1 MKRPKIE
8 VYSYKGGRTPGW
20 LKAFIALILAGVLT
34 FASCLWVVLAGGHSE
49 MEAEPDTMII
59 LGCMV
64 YEWGPSILLQDRLNT
79 ALDYLEDH
87 PDTTVIVS
95 GGQGADEHIS
105 EAQAM
110 HDYLVEHGFPSEQIL
125 LEDRSTNTYENLRF
139 SNSVIAGHG
148 IDVTDD
154 IVVVS
159 NDFHLARVR
168 MLFKRVHG
176 GDYHLYT
183 LAAPTSHLPSRIT
196 MYIREPLA
204 LIKSFLCDGW

>member
-8 VYSYKGGRTPGW
+8 VYSYKGARAPKW
-20 LKAFIALILAGVLT
+20 LKAFLALILAGTLS
-34 FASCLWVVLAGGHSE
+34 FAACLWIVLSEGHSD
-49 MEAEPDTMII
+49 MRSEPDTMIV

-64 YEWGPSILLQDRLNT
+64 YEWGPSILLRDRLDT

-110 HDYLVEHGFPSEQIL
+110 HDYLVERGFPPEQIL
-125 LEDRSTNTYENLRF
+125 LEDQSTNTYENMLF
-139 SNSVIAGHG
+139 SNRIIAENG

-168 MLFKRVHG
+168 MLFKRVTG
-176 GDYHLYT
+176 GDYHLHT
-183 LAAPTSHLPSRIT
+183 LAAPSSHLPSRIK

>member
-8 VYSYKGGRTPGW
+8 VYSYKGGRTRGL
-20 LKAFIALILAGVLT
+20 LKAVVALILAGVLT
-34 FASCLWVVLAGGHSE
+34 FASCLWVVLAEGHSD
-49 MEAEPDTMII
+49 MRSEPDTMIV

-87 PDTTVIVS
+87 PDTTVVVS

-125 LEDRSTNTYENLRF
+125 LEDQSTNTYENLSF
-139 SNSVIAGHG
+139 SNHLIAEHG

-168 MLFKRVHG
+168 MLFKRVTG

-183 LAAPTSHLPSRIT
+183 LAAPTSHLPSRIK

-204 LIKSFLCDGW
+204 LIKSFLFDGR

>member
-8 VYSYKGGRTPGW
+8 VYSYKGARAPKW
-20 LKAFIALILAGVLT
+20 LKAFTALLLAGVLT
-34 FASCLWVVLAGGHSE
+34 FSACLWTVLAEGHSD
-49 MEAEPDTMII
+49 MHSEPDTMII

-64 YEWGPSILLQDRLNT
+64 YEWGPSILLRDRLDT
-79 ALDYLEDH
+79 ALDYLEEH

-110 HDYLVEHGFPSEQIL
+110 HDYLVEHGFPSAQIL
-125 LEDRSTNTYENLRF
+125 LEDQSSNTYENLSF
-139 SNSVIAGHG
+139 SNRVIAAHG

-168 MLFKRVHG
+168 MLFKRVAG
-176 GDYHLYT
+176 GDYHLNT
-183 LAAPTSHLPSRIT
+183 LAAPTSHLPSRIK

>member
-1 MKRPKIE
+1 MRRPKIE

-20 LKAFIALILAGVLT
+20 LKAVVALVLAGVLT
-34 FASCLWVVLAGGHSE
+34 FTACFGIVQAGSHSE
-49 MEAEPDTMII
+49 MDAEPDTMII

-79 ALDYLEDH
+79 ALDYLNDH

-95 GGQGADEHIS
+95 GGKGDDEHKS

-125 LEDRSTNTYENLRF
+125 LEDQSTNTYENLIF
-139 SNSVIAGHG
+139 SKDVLSGQG
-148 IDVTDD
+148 IDVTDE
-154 IVVVS
+154 IVIVS
-159 NDFHLARVR
+159 NGFHLARVR
-168 MLFKRVHG
+168 MLFERVHG
-176 GDYHLYT
+176 GDDQLNT
-183 LAAPTSHLPSRIT
+183 LAAPSSHLPSRLK
-196 MYIREPLA
+196 MYVREPLA

>member
-1 MKRPKIE
+1 MRRPKIE
-8 VYSYKGGRTPGW
+8 VYSYKGGRTSGW
-20 LKAFIALILAGVLT
+20 LKAVVALILAGVLT
-34 FASCLWVVLAGGHSE
+34 FASCLGIVLEGSHSE
-49 MEAEPDTMII
+49 MDAEPDTMII

-79 ALDYLEDH
+79 ALDYLDDH

-95 GGQGADEHIS
+95 GGKGDDEHKS

-110 HDYLVEHGFPSEQIL
+110 HDYLVEHGFPSAQIL
-125 LEDRSTNTYENLRF
+125 LEDQSSNTYENLSF
-139 SNSVIAGHG
+139 SNHVIAEHG

-154 IVVVS
+154 LVVVS

-168 MLFKRVHG
+168 MLFKRVAG
-176 GDYHLYT
+176 GDYHLNT
-183 LAAPTSHLPSRIT
+183 LAAPTSHLPSRIK

>member
-8 VYSYKGGRTPGW
+8 VSSYKGGSAPKW
-20 LKAFIALILAGVLT
+20 LKAIAALILAGVLT
-34 FASCLWVVLAGGHSE
+34 FASCLWVVLAEGHSD
-49 MEAEPDTMII
+49 MRSEPDTMIV

-87 PDTTVIVS
+87 PDTTVVVS

-125 LEDRSTNTYENLRF
+125 LEDQSTNTYENLSF
-139 SNSVIAGHG
+139 SNHLIAEHG

-168 MLFKRVHG
+168 MLFKRVTG

-183 LAAPTSHLPSRIT
+183 LAAPTSHLPSRIK

>member
-8 VYSYKGGRTPGW
+8 VYSYKGGRTRGL
-20 LKAFIALILAGVLT
+20 LKAVVALILAGVLT
-34 FASCLWVVLAGGHSE
+34 FASCLWVVLAEGHSD
-49 MEAEPDTMII
+49 MRSEPDTMIV

-87 PDTTVIVS
+87 PDTTVVVS

-125 LEDRSTNTYENLRF
+125 LEDQSTNTYENLSF
-139 SNSVIAGHG
+139 SNHLIAEHG

-168 MLFKRVHG
+168 MLFKRVTG

-183 LAAPTSHLPSRIT
+183 LAAPTSHLPSRIK

>member
-8 VYSYKGGRTPGW
+8 VYSYKGARTPKW
-20 LKAFIALILAGVLT
+20 LKAFTALLLAGVLT
-34 FASCLWVVLAGGHSE
+34 FSACLWTVLAEGHSD
-49 MEAEPDTMII
+49 MHSEPDTMII

-64 YEWGPSILLQDRLNT
+64 YEWGPSILLRDRLDT
-79 ALDYLEDH
+79 ALDYLEEH

-110 HDYLVEHGFPSEQIL
+110 HDYLVEHGFPSAQIL
-125 LEDRSTNTYENLRF
+125 LEDQSSNTYENLSF
-139 SNSVIAGHG
+139 SNHVIAAHG

-154 IVVVS
+154 LVVVS

-168 MLFKRVHG
+168 MLFKRVAG
-176 GDYHLYT
+176 GDYHLNT
-183 LAAPTSHLPSRIT
+183 LAAPTSHLPSRIK

-204 LIKSFLCDGW
+204 LIKSSLCDGW

>member
-8 VYSYKGGRTPGW
+8 VSSYKGGSAPKW
-20 LKAFIALILAGVLT
+20 LKAIAALILAGVLT
-34 FASCLWVVLAGGHSE
+34 FASCLWVVLAEGHSD
-49 MEAEPDTMII
+49 MRSEPDTMIV

-87 PDTTVIVS
+87 PDTTVVVS

-125 LEDRSTNTYENLRF
+125 LEDQSTSTYENLSV
-139 SNSVIAGHG
+139 SNHLIAEHG

-168 MLFKRVHG
+168 MLFKRVTG

-183 LAAPTSHLPSRIT
+183 LAAPTSHLPSRIK

>member
-8 VYSYKGGRTPGW
+8 VYSYKGGRAPKW
-20 LKAFIALILAGVLT
+20 LKAVVALFLAGVLT
-34 FASCLWVVLAGGHSE
+34 FASCLWVVLAEGHSD
-49 MEAEPDTMII
+49 MYSEPDTMII

-125 LEDRSTNTYENLRF
+125 LEDQSTNTYENLLF

-183 LAAPTSHLPSRIT
+183 LAAPTSHLPSKIK

>member
-20 LKAFIALILAGVLT
+20 LKAFFALFLAGALT
-34 FASCLWVVLAGGHSE
+34 FASCLWIVLAEGHDDMHS
-49 MEAEPDTMII
+49 EPDTMVI

-79 ALDYLEDH
+79 ALDYLDDH

-110 HDYLVEHGFPSEQIL
+110 HDYLVEHNFPSEQIL
-125 LEDRSTNTYENLRF
+125 LEDQSTNTYENLLF
-139 SNSVIAGHG
+139 SNDVVSKHG
-148 IDVTDD
+148 IDVTDE

-168 MLFKRVHG
+168 MLFKRVYG
-176 GDYHLYT
+176 GDYHLNT
-183 LAAPTSHLPSRIT
+183 LAAPTSHLPSRIK

>member
-8 VYSYKGGRTPGW
+8 VYSYKGGRTPKW
-20 LKAFIALILAGVLT
+20 LKAIVALLLAGVLT
-34 FASCLWVVLAGGHSE
+34 FASCLWVVLAEGHSD
-49 MEAEPDTMII
+49 MHSEPDTMIV

-64 YEWGPSILLQDRLNT
+64 YEWGPSILLQGRLNT
-79 ALDYLEDH
+79 ALAYLEDH

-125 LEDRSTNTYENLRF
+125 LEDRSTNTYENLFF
-139 SNSVIAGHG
+139 SNDVVAEHG
-148 IDVTDD
+148 IDVTDEM
-154 IVVVS
+154 VVVS

-168 MLFKRVHG
+168 MLFKRVTG
-176 GDYHLYT
+176 GDYNLNT
-183 LAAPTSHLPSRIT
+183 LAAPTSHLPSRIK

>member
-8 VYSYKGGRTPGW
+8 VSSYKGGRAPKW
-20 LKAFIALILAGVLT
+20 LKAIAALILAGVLT
-34 FASCLWVVLAGGHSE
+34 FASCLWVVLAEGHSD
-49 MEAEPDTMII
+49 MRSEPDTMIV

-87 PDTTVIVS
+87 PDTTVVVS

-125 LEDRSTNTYENLRF
+125 LEDQSTNTYENLSF
-139 SNSVIAGHG
+139 SNHLIAEHG

-168 MLFKRVHG
+168 MLFKRVTG
-176 GDYHLYT
+176 GDYHLST
-183 LAAPTSHLPSRIT
+183 LAAPTSHLPSRIK